1 MTAGG
6 ARGEGGWLAAWV
18 PGEVLGCPR
27 LLEAEGWV
35 YLAGLLSAPCILDA
49 WLGSDDGNG
58 AVLGYAR
65 KEGHHS

>member
-18 PGEVLGCPR
+18 PGEVLGCPC

-49 WLGSDDGNG
+49 WLGLTMERRRAWLRQKGGTS
-58 AVLGYAR
+58 
-65 KEGHHS
+65 